1 MEEKQVEDIC
11 IYLKG
16 EFLSWRDQYFFI
28 ENEWNRFGSGSGIFY
43 EGTWHVLKDLQSQ
56 MEIFLLYCKQENIAV
71 GELFPVVNKIRFS
84 EAEDSFSNGLF
95 FYHPDGN
102 LYIVC
107 GENIRI
113 VTKVD
118 LLPYSKTLPPISSLP
133 TNNGDVPTSQGDGS
147 IYTER
152 DDNPQIGGGIE
163 NPDPVDPVDPE
174 DPSAELKTISVS
186 DRIIVMKCTESYIL
200 VKYSF
205 IHDDIKLVKFNN
217 QWEVIG
223 TWTYTGSSSS
233 TSRIIKGDF
242 CEAEGRIYLA
252 YIRDNYVYVKGLNLD
267 ITSNAIFMEDV
278 SSRLLFESPKIS
290 TGSVFWDDHYNN
302 GKKLS
307 TRELLFVYITGIS
320 LGVPK
325 QQLRAVMY
333 SNLLNT
339 MREIGMNENLNFDEQ
354 NGFMSP
360 ICYEKSGFY
369 VLSGDK
375 LSQYTLTS
383 VRDSAVLEKQFM
395 CSFNFTER
403 YFAQD
408 LSDNYNVWEY
418 IGDNYKMLTS

>member
-1 MEEKQVEDIC
+1 MC
-11 IYLKG
+11 I
-16 EFLSWRDQYFFI
+16 RD
-28 ENEWNRFGSGSGIFY
+28 S
-43 EGTWHVLKDLQSQ
+43 
-56 MEIFLLYCKQENIAV
+56 
-71 GELFPVVNKIRFS
+71 
-84 EAEDSFSNGLF
+84 
-95 FYHPDGN
+95 

-107 GENIRI
+107 GENIRV

-383 VRDSAVLEKQFM
+383 GRDSAVLEKQFV